1 LVDATRGW
9 ITMVVYL
16 VLFTI
21 LALLIF
27 QRRDVA
33 GG

>member
-1 LVDATRGW
+1 VDATRGSVTLV
-9 ITMVVYL
+9 IYL
-16 VLFTI
+16 GLFTI

-27 QRRDVA
+27 RRRDVS